1 MGLPTK
7 IYERLTPNERF
18 LAFVEAA
25 ARRDEEELDRL
36 NVTCPMK
43 TYQIED
49 PAYFLPKTSAM
60 LITLIAHLDAA
71 WHSELAG
78 FSMVLLTLGS
88 GKHEEKAI
96 ESLGIFVRRYRTH
109 MDGFAKFCDAIGVNA
124 ENLRQAAGC
133 RIGPMTEMA
142 LEIADDYVDT
152 TPVPDEVAVVADQLM
167 AGWLRQGVSGCLGQ

>member
-1 MGLPTK
+1 MKMPTK

-49 PAYFLPKTSAM
+49 PAYFIPKINAM

-71 WHSELAG
+71 WHSELAS
-78 FSMVLLTLGS
+78 FSMALLILGS
-88 GKHEEKAI
+88 GKHEERAVD
-96 ESLGIFVRRYRTH
+96 SLGVFVRRYRTH
-109 MDGFAKFCDAIGVNA
+109 MDGFAKFCDAIGVNP
-124 ENLRQAAGC
+124 ESLRQAAGC

-142 LEIADDYVDT
+142 LEIADNYVDT
-152 TPVPDEVAVVADQLM
+152 IPVPDEVAAVADQLM
-167 AGWLRQGVSGCLGQ
+167 AVWRG

>member
-1 MGLPTK
+1 MKMPTK

-25 ARRDEEELDRL
+25 ARRDEEELERL

-49 PAYFLPKTSAM
+49 PAYFIPKSDAIV
-60 LITLIAHLDAA
+60 LTLTAHLDAA
-71 WHSELAG
+71 WHSELAS
-78 FSMVLLTLGS
+78 FSMALLVLGCS
-88 GKHEEKAI
+88 KHEEKAI

-109 MDGFAKFCDAIGVNA
+109 MDGFAKFCDAIGVDA
-124 ENLRQAAGC
+124 ESLRQAVGC
-133 RIGPMTEMA
+133 RIGPMTEMT
-142 LEIADDYVDT
+142 LQIADDHVDT
-152 TPVPDEVAVVADQLM
+152 TPVPDEVAAVADQLM

>member
-1 MGLPTK
+1 MKMPTK

-49 PAYFLPKTSAM
+49 PAYFIPKINAM
-60 LITLIAHLDAA
+60 LITVIAHLDAA
-71 WHSELAG
+71 WHSELAS
-78 FSMVLLTLGS
+78 FSMALLILGS
-88 GKHEEKAI
+88 GKHEERAVD
-96 ESLGIFVRRYRTH
+96 SLGVFVRRYRTH

-133 RIGPMTEMA
+133 RIGPMAEMA
-142 LEIADDYVDT
+142 LEIAHDYADT
-152 TPVPDEVAVVADQLM
+152 APVPEQVDAVANQLL
-167 AGWLRQGVSGCLGQ
+167 AIWRAPGLA